1 MTNSIRLGACI
12 ALALAA
18 STPAHADDPANSRE
32 AHCFMVYG
40 TALATLGVAKAG
52 PSYGA
57 MGGYYFGRFSV
68 RNQVHMAAVSDRIP
82 PVSQGKVK
90 AELGQC
96 KPEADKDI
104 KALLG

>member
-1 MTNSIRLGACI
+1 MNTFLRLLAGG
-12 ALALAA
+12 ALALTATTSA
-18 STPAHADDPANSRE
+18 QAEDPAHSRE

-40 TALATLGVAKAG
+40 TALGTIGVAKAG
-52 PSYGA
+52 PAYGA

-68 RNQVHMAAVSDRIP
+68 RNQVHLSAISDQVPR
-82 PVSQGKVK
+82 VGEGKVK
-90 AELGQC
+90 AELAQC